1 MYRYLD
7 LISATLRHSLMPHL
21 LIASGLLL
29 LLPAVFGIAALDA
42 QAAAVPLELGLS
54 FLGVILFS
62 PILQPEQEAGVWAAV
77 ASRSTPYP
85 AVCLLRALLS
95 LLLTAALS
103 GGFVLLMRGNAC
115 AVGIG
120 HWFGAVSNAVF
131 LGGLGLLSAATGGNI
146 AVGYMVPV
154 CYYALNLMGDFGR
167 FSLFSMM
174 QGGGDNKLL
183 LFGLGTA
190 ALAAAVGLRQYLQRR

>member
-1 MYRYLD
+1 MNSNRVCPL
-7 LISATLRHSLMPHL
+7 AKL
-21 LIASGLLL
+21 LQ
-29 LLPAVFGIAALDA
+29 AL
-42 QAAAVPLELGLS
+42 
-54 FLGVILFS
+54 
-62 PILQPEQEAGVWAAV
+62 
-77 ASRSTPYP
+77 RSTPLVP
-85 AVCLLRALLS
+85 IAAVC
-95 LLLTAALS
+95 
-103 GGFVLLMRGNAC
+103 GIVLLMRGNAC

-146 AVGYMVPV
+146 AVGYMVPI